1 MSRDGVQYV
10 CDRVLL
16 GLGCLVCVMCV
27 CVQAVIRSAGGIG
40 AIVTCMGAHPGSVDV
55 ADNACYA
62 LGRVASNNAEN
73 QVVVADVMICFYLV
87 ILYNRCLL

>member
-40 AIVTCMGAHPGSVDV
+40 AIVTCMGAHPGSVEV
-55 ADNACYA
+55 ARWACLA
-62 LGRVASNNAEN
+62 LGIVASKNAET
-73 QVVVADVMICFYLV
+73 QVVVADVTSCDDLFF
-87 ILYNRCLL
+87 

>member
-40 AIVTCMGAHPGSVDV
+40 AIVTCMGAHPGSVEV
-55 ADNACYA
+55 AWGACNA
-62 LGRVASNNAEN
+62 LGNVAANNAEN
-73 QVVVADVMICFYLV
+73 QVVVADVTSCDDLFF
-87 ILYNRCLL
+87 

>member
-40 AIVTCMGAHPGSVDV
+40 AIVTCMGAHPGSVEV
-55 ADNACYA
+55 AWRACLA
-62 LGRVASNNAEN
+62 LGNVAANNAEN
-73 QVVVADVMICFYLV
+73 QVVVADVTSCDDLFF
-87 ILYNRCLL
+87 